1 MRREEID
8 LLIGEGVVPAMSM
21 DAMLAMEYLGMS
33 GLAADAAPWKRD
45 IQLALDAQPTLAT
58 AASNGVPFFLTNFLD
73 PEVIRILFSP
83 MKAAEIY
90 GETKKGDWVTL
101 STQFPVVESTGETSS
116 YGDYANNG
124 SSGANVNWVPR
135 QSYHFQT
142 VSQWGEREL
151 EMYGLA
157 KINYASEINV
167 ASTLVLSKF
176 RNKSYFFGVANL
188 TLYGTLN
195 DPSLIAPIL
204 PTVKAAGGYT
214 WAVATAQEIYND
226 VLGLFSQLQ
235 TQMDGLVPDMDA
247 KLTLALSPVLAVS
260 LKKVSA
266 YNVTAEQTIMANF
279 PNLTIKTAPEFALQ
293 AGQLIQMILEDVEGV
308 KTTYCAF
315 TEKLRNH
322 PVIPDL
328 SAWRQ
333 KKSGGTWGGIIRR
346 YIAIAQGQG
355 Y

>member
-8 LLIGEGVVPAMSM
+8 FLIAEGLVPAMAM
-21 DAMLAMEYLGMS
+21 DAMLAMEYLGMT
-33 GLAADAAPWKRD
+33 GKVEDAAPWKRD
-45 IQLALDAQPTLAT
+45 ITMAMDAQPQLAT
-58 AASNGVPFFLTNFLD
+58 TPNNGVPFFLTNFLD
-73 PEVIRILFSP
+73 PEVVRILFSP
-83 MKAAEIY
+83 IKAAEIY
-90 GETKKGDWVTL
+90 GETKKGDWTTL
-101 STQFPVVESTGETSS
+101 STQFPVVESTGEVSS
-116 YGDYANNG
+116 YGDHNNNG

-142 VSQWGEREL
+142 ISQWGERGL

-167 ASTLVLSKF
+167 ASTLVLNKF

-195 DPSLIAPIL
+195 DPGLIAPIL

-226 VLGLFSQLQ
+226 VLALFIELQ
-235 TQMDGLVPDMDA
+235 TQMFGNVPDMDA
-247 KLTLALSPVLAVS
+247 KMTLALSPLLS
-260 LKKVSA
+260 PFLKKVSL
-266 YNVTAEQTIMANF
+266 YNVTAEATIKENF
-279 PNLTIKTAPEFALQ
+279 KNLTIKTAPEFDLQ
-293 AGQLIQMILEDVEGV
+293 SGQLMQLFLDDVDGV

-328 SAWRQ
+328 SAWKQ
-333 KKSGGTWGGIIRR
+333 KKSSGTWGGIMRR
-346 YIAIAQGQG
+346 PIAIAQMQG
-355 Y
+355 M